1 MGRCSKWNN
10 FHYVTLRLNRRNFH
24 LQEPT
29 PTRRADAVRNRE
41 RIVEA
46 AKRVFASGD
55 DYGPEAIARE
65 AGVGIGTLYRHF
77 PDRNDLAAAV
87 YDDELQSV
95 AESAQLLLETDPP
108 LVALR
113 RWMDR
118 FAQRLEK
125 KRAMAPALHS
135 LIESRADGPSLTRA
149 KLATAVEHILDAGM
163 ASGDIR
169 ANARGDD
176 LVTALVGICIVTAG
190 DDSAEQLTRLLD
202 LLNDAMAAP
211 R

>member
-1 MGRCSKWNN
+1 M
-10 FHYVTLRLNRRNFH
+10 
-24 LQEPT
+24 
-29 PTRRADAVRNRE
+29 RNRE

-46 AKRVFASGD
+46 AKRVFASGG

-77 PDRNDLAAAV
+77 PDRNDLASAV

-149 KLATAVEHILDAGM
+149 KLAVAAQLILDAGM
-163 ASGDIR
+163 ASGEIR

-176 LVTALVGICIVTAG
+176 LVTGLVGICIATAG
-190 DDSAEQLTRLLD
+190 DDSAEQLGRLLD
-202 LLNDAMAAP
+202 LLSDAMAAP